1 MHSIST
7 NARNRSN
14 GGIHS
19 IYTDAI
25 VTCETS
31 KITAN
36 AQQALGGRVKI
47 QAQAIFGTEFAP
59 QLTPESDITASSEVG
74 AEFSEIV

>member
-1 MHSIST
+1 M
-7 NARNRSN
+7 
-14 GGIHS
+14 
-19 IYTDAI
+19 
-25 VTCETS
+25 
-31 KITAN
+31 
-36 AQQALGGRVKI
+36 GGRVKI